1 MATIVSNELHYCA
14 VLSGCDEN
22 DKISNNYLGKW
33 ERLFHD
39 KDDARVW
46 RIIDWQGNFDVSIH
60 GEEVSPSD
68 EEFKAHFESVLN
80 PRSVPPDCD
89 VSTDVTI
96 PVLDCHTSISPA
108 EVSDQVKN
116 LSWIKPSDQR
126 HFSWHIFA
134 LTNAH
139 LFSDS

>member
-1 MATIVSNELHYCA
+1 MATIVSNELHCCA

-46 RIIDWQGNFDVSIH
+46 RVIDWQGNFDESIH

-68 EEFKAHFESVLN
+68 KEFKAHFESVLN
-80 PRSVPPDCD
+80 PRSVPTDCD
-89 VSTDVTI
+89 VSTDVII
-96 PVLDCHTSISPA
+96 PVLDYHISPA
-108 EVSDQVKN
+108 EVPDQVKN
-116 LSWIKPSDQR
+116 LSWIKLADQTAFQLAYFR
-126 HFSWHIFA
+126 SYQWF
-134 LTNAH
+134 L
-139 LFSDS
+139 